1 MENNNNT
8 LAKIAL
14 AISVV
19 LMILVIILFTK
30 LPSATENNNDEIAKT
45 NDSSKTESIIVNPP
59 TTNIAFFNMDSLGA
73 KLDLYKEI
81 EAGINKA
88 TKDAE
93 DKMKRKQ
100 AEISNWEKKWASKGQ
115 LLSTEQEQYM
125 KEAQN
130 MQNDAM
136 GFEQRVQMELAKK
149 QDELMLTYATRISNH
164 CKEFAE
170 EKGFDAVLAYTFGQN
185 VWYYNPALDVTDELA
200 VKMNASFA
208 ESTGNTESLDLTNE
222 DK

>member
-14 AISVV
+14 AISVI
-19 LMILVIILFTK
+19 LMILVIVLFTK
-30 LPSATENNNDEIAKT
+30 LPSNDNQSNNKTTETK
-45 NDSSKTESIIVNPP
+45 DSTTQENIIVNTP

-73 KLDLYKEI
+73 KLDLFKEI

-93 DKMKRKQ
+93 SKMKRKQ
-100 AEISNWEKKWASKGQ
+100 AEITNWEKKWASKGQ

-136 GFEQRVQMELAKK
+136 GFEQRVQMELAQK

-170 EKGFDAVLAYTFGQN
+170 QKGFDAVFAYTFGQN

-200 VKMNASFA
+200 DKMNAAFA
-208 ESTGNTESLDLTNE
+208 ESTGKVENE
-222 DK
+222 TSDSNKK

>member
-8 LAKIAL
+8 LAKVAL
-14 AISVV
+14 GISVI

-30 LPSATENNNDEIAKT
+30 LPSTSNTENNNNQTEES
-45 NDSSKTESIIVNPP
+45 DSLLPNQNQIVNTP

-73 KLDLYKEI
+73 KLDLFKEI

-93 DKMKRKQ
+93 RKMKNKQ
-100 AEISNWEKKWASKGQ
+100 AEITAWEKKWASKGQ

-125 KEAQN
+125 KEAQQ

-136 GFEQRVQMELAKK
+136 GFEQRVQMELAQK
-149 QDELMLTYATRISNH
+149 QDELMLTYATRVSNH
-164 CKEFAE
+164 CKELAE
-170 EKGFDAVLAYTFGQN
+170 QKGYDAILAYTFGQN
-185 VWYYNPALDVTDELA
+185 VWYYNPALDITNQLA
-200 VKMNASFA
+200 EKMNASFA
-208 ESTGNTESLDLTNE
+208 ESTGKT
-222 DK
+222 DKDSEK

>member
-1 MENNNNT
+1 MESNNNT

-14 AISVV
+14 AISAI

-30 LPSATENNNDEIAKT
+30 MPSTSVTDET
-45 NDSSKTESIIVNPP
+45 QSSTVDTLEVKETIVNKP

-73 KLDLYKEI
+73 KLDLYKEV

-88 TKDAE
+88 NKDAE
-93 DKMKRKQ
+93 SKMKRKQ

-136 GFEQRVQMELAKK
+136 QFEQRVQMELAQK

-164 CKEFAE
+164 CKEFGE
-170 EKGFDAVLAYTFGQN
+170 QNGYDAVLAYTFGQN
-185 VWYYNPALDVTDELA
+185 VWYYNPALDITNQLA
-200 VKMNASFA
+200 DKMNAAFA
-208 ESTGNTESLDLTNE
+208 ESTGANDNATKSDE
-222 DK
+222 K